1 MSNDVFPDR
10 TYPSRSGS
18 IGDWY
23 TIIRAEMAAVLF
35 SHGIDR
41 AMCMLISRGKSLQW
55 FKLNKQ
61 DLKNWCVTRN
71 NLNDAVR
78 KMDKRGVLKVK
89 RNGSHKRHFKIS
101 STVYAREL

>member
-10 TYPSRSGS
+10 TYPSRGGS
-18 IGDWY
+18 VGDWFA
-23 TIIRAEMAAVLF
+23 IIRAEMAGVLF

-55 FKLNKQ
+55 FKLNRQ

-78 KMDKRGVLKVK
+78 KMEKQGLIDVK
-89 RNGSHKRHFKIS
+89 RNGSHKRQFKIS
-101 STVYAREL
+101 SIMYARAI